1 MVAEL
6 MPSPHPILSAVLV
19 AQDAVRS
26 VRDAQPVF
34 LIPAEKETAVA
45 ELARLE
51 AMAAE
56 LRLRVVAV
64 AEDARADAGARDV
77 GAWLAS
83 VTRADFP
90 VGRADARLAEAL
102 DRRWTRVAAAVFSIF
117 YFSLSFSFFFFFFC
131 FAGSSAIDAV
141 GRVITAQRRSED
153 GMNRSHA
160 ASQVATAWGYFLPQ
174 QSCGRVELIEC
185 DLGVRRGVD
194 LPRAFATA
202 LRSL

>member
-1 MVAEL
+1 MATTVPFETEQVYDWGNLGKVPIVVAQL

-34 LIPAEKETAVA
+34 LVPAEKGTAVA

-51 AMAAE
+51 AMTAE

-64 AEDARADAGARDV
+64 ADDAASDAGARDI

-102 DRRWTRVAAAVFSIF
+102 DRRWT
-117 YFSLSFSFFFFFFC
+117 C
-131 FAGSSAIDAV
+131 GG
-141 GRVITAQRRSED
+141 GRD
-153 GMNRSHA
+153 G
-160 ASQVATAWGYFLPQ
+160 
-174 QSCGRVELIEC
+174 
-185 DLGVRRGVD
+185 
-194 LPRAFATA
+194 
-202 LRSL
+202 

>member
-102 DRRWTRVAAAVFSIF
+102 DRRWTRVAAAMAEGLVSRP
-117 YFSLSFSFFFFFFC
+117 
-131 FAGSSAIDAV
+131 GE
-141 GRVITAQRRSED
+141 GRCPGA
-153 GMNRSHA
+153 
-160 ASQVATAWGYFLPQ
+160 
-174 QSCGRVELIEC
+174 
-185 DLGVRRGVD
+185 
-194 LPRAFATA
+194 
-202 LRSL
+202 